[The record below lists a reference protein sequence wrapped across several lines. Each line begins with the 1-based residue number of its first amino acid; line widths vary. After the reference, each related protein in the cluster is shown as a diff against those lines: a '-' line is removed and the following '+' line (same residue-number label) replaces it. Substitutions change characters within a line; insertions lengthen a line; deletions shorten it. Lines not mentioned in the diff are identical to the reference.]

1 MRHTLILL
9 ATLGAMLLTALPI
22 TARDYNLPPGKWWEN
37 DRIVTHLGLTA
48 DQQGLIKDLVYGHAT
63 RMIDLNAA
71 LEKSKLALE
80 NQVDQEVFDPKAIR
94 QFFAQFQEARRLL
107 ESERFEMLLSVRQV
121 VTHVQWEKMLS
132 LRERLEH
139 MRQRP
144 DGPRPGHRP
153 PANGSRNPGGPRR

>member
-1 MRHTLILL
+1 MRRTLILL
-9 ATLGAMLLTALPI
+9 VTLGALVLSALP
-22 TARDYNLPPGKWWEN
+22 TSAKDYNLPPGKWWEN
-37 DRIVTHLGLTA
+37 DRIVTHLELTA
-48 DQQGLIKDLVYGHAT
+48 DQQARIKALVYGHAT
-63 RMIDLNAA
+63 RMIDLNAEV
-71 LEKSKLALE
+71 EKSKLALE
-80 NQVDQEVFDPKAIR
+80 NQVEQENFDPKAIR
-94 QFFAQFQEARRLL
+94 KFFAHFQEARHLL

-153 PANGSRNPGGPRR
+153 PRNATRPPGGPRM